1 MTAHDLLDIA
11 SFALPQ
17 FCFGYPFVMAWYWM
31 AGGLLF
37 FGFREYAAPSQAH
50 PPALDHWPAISIIVP
65 CYNEAATAEE
75 TLTRAAAVDYPDFE
89 IIAVNDGSRDKTA
102 EILDA
107 LAARIPNLRVVHL
120 AKNQGKASAMNI
132 GALMARHEIVLC
144 IDGDALLDPQALRW
158 AAHYFLRHDIGGF
171 TGNPRIRNRTSILG
185 RLQVGEFSS
194 IIGLIKRSQST
205 YGRLFTV
212 SGVICAFRKRA
223 LADAGW
229 WSSRTVT
236 DDIDI
241 TWRVQLA
248 GWRVIYAPN
257 VMVWILMP
265 ETLRGLWS
273 QRLRW
278 AEGGAQMMV
287 DFFLPMVRGEAPSML
302 PLYIN
307 FVISVAWS
315 YLMLFA
321 LAMGLLWSAGP
332 GARALHR
339 RRQIRAA
346 VVGAHAGRHLPRA
359 GTGQSPDRAALRA
372 QRGELDVLDHLVST
386 GVLAD
391 QHHHDGGGVS
401 AGVVPQAQRPHDLG
415 QSRPRC
421 AMSERLRRSRPMPE
435 WPPLIV
441 AASVPRWM
449 WWRDFV
455 LTAAVWIV
463 FVWLAVDEYDFMREA
478 YVERYGLPTH
488 TFKSHFPRF
497 LQELRPDGW

>member
-31 AGGLLF
+31 AGGLLYY
-37 FGFREYAAPSQAH
+37 GFREYAAPPQDH
-50 PPALDHWPAISIIVP
+50 PLALDHWPAISIIVP

-89 IIAVNDGSRDKTA
+89 IIAVNDGSRDNTA
-102 EILDA
+102 KILDA

-120 AKNQGKASAMNI
+120 AKNQGKANAMNT
-132 GALMARHEIVLC
+132 GALMARHEILLC

-171 TGNPRIRNRTSILG
+171 SGNPRIRNRTSILG

-287 DFFLPMVRGEAPSML
+287 DFFLPMVRGKAPSML

-321 LAMGLLWSAGP
+321 LAMGLLWSAGLAP
-332 GARALHR
+332 EHFIEGVSFVPQWWGLMLAATYLVQALVSHLIKRRYERNVVSSMFWIIWYPLAFWLISTITTAAAFPRALFR
-339 RRQIRAA
+339 KRN
-346 VVGAHAGRHLPRA
+346 AH
-359 GTGQSPDRAALRA
+359 TTWVSPDR
-372 QRGELDVLDHLVST
+372 
-386 GVLAD
+386 GV
-391 QHHHDGGGVS
+391 
-401 AGVVPQAQRPHDLG
+401 R
-415 QSRPRC
+415 
-421 AMSERLRRSRPMPE
+421 
-435 WPPLIV
+435 
-441 AASVPRWM
+441 
-449 WWRDFV
+449 
-455 LTAAVWIV
+455 
-463 FVWLAVDEYDFMREA
+463 
-478 YVERYGLPTH
+478 
-488 TFKSHFPRF
+488 
-497 LQELRPDGW
+497 